1 MNRYFIEVTS
11 IRGFKTLINV
21 DKITNIVED
30 VGKGKSTTITI
41 FFSTDDYVIVNTTLD
56 AFKDILRNSSAWN

>member
-11 IRGFKTLINV
+11 IVGFKMLINV
-21 DKITNIVED
+21 DRITNIVED